1 MATWT
6 ANIKT
11 TPTGS
16 IYPVKVHADAYS
28 TAREEIERLYDPI
41 FMTNL
46 RKISSSLSSSSD
58 SSGVG
63 ANSILWLI
71 GIFIV
76 MVFWPV
82 TLTIIAIWVIYKIA
96 QFFQDN
102 A

>member
-46 RKISSSLSSSSD
+46 RKISSTSSSD
-58 SSGVG
+58 SSDVDT
-63 ANSILWLI
+63 NSILWLI
-71 GIFIV
+71 GIFIA

-82 TLTIIAIWVIYKIA
+82 TVTILAIFVIYKIV
-96 QFFQDN
+96 QFFQNN